1 MSDGMGS
8 SVLVNYT
15 DTTGCN
21 GQANITCT
29 LINATYSFTFV
40 AGYLGLGN
48 LTLRAKA
55 QAVRVGKPA
64 SM

>member
-8 SVLVNYT
+8 SGLVNYT
-15 DTTGCN
+15 DTTGGN

-48 LTLRAKA
+48 F
-55 QAVRVGKPA
+55 GKPA
-64 SM
+64 